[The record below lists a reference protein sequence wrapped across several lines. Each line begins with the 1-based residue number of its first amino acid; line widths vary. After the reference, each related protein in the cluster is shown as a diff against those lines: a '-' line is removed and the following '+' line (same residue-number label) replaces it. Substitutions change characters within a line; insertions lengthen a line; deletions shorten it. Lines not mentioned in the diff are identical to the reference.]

1 MHSPKF
7 FSALSLIQS
16 NMYYQKKK
24 CIPEILFNLIMYNSY
39 IEGFPHVLW
48 GGGALQNLI
57 WGGGLSQYMGGGWGE
72 LKMLSK
78 NTCEGVYLMVK
89 LPAISL
95 QIY

>member
-39 IEGFPHVLW
+39 IEGFPQVLW
-48 GGGALQNLI
+48 G
-57 WGGGLSQYMGGGWGE
+57 GGGLSQYMGGGWGE